1 MKQSRPKSD
10 LERLQD
16 EKAKNILTAFLGDV
30 ALQQR
35 EMQAAYLGST
45 QGLAPDIQRPQ
56 VFFSYAWG
64 EPTDPSFLG
73 LQAFLRSLAK
83 DFEQAGIS
91 VWLDLSRM
99 VGHIESQ
106 MRDGIG
112 NSNVILLMGTQLYA
126 QKTRSGSAANVRKEL
141 DFSMQRSQDSR
152 CALIPLALEGKHT
165 DIFPELK
172 SAYLSPDAR
181 SWLEL
186 GNSAQPI
193 SGMRGYIEALT
204 STQPL
209 GLLPATLGLHLGDY
223 PEYRKGFSR
232 SYGRSQAL
240 LIKDLEGIYTVPS
253 SRSSTPGS
261 LVFPVRR
268 IAFSELSCDREADR
282 LGEGSFGTVYRGLWK
297 QVSVAIKEIRGTLN
311 AETEANFNTEAEVM
325 MRANNSWVVRLYG
338 VAEAPQRA
346 ALVMELM
353 PKGSLNQLLHNGQ
366 ALDWKI
372 RYQISQDIAHGLLL
386 LHGDGILH
394 RDLKSDNVLLDDR
407 LRAKLSD
414 FGLSK
419 IKSASRASTR
429 RTQAVGTEGWMAPEL
444 FLDVKAIRK
453 DPVTGER
460 ILPKILYSEQSDIY
474 SYSVVLWEIA
484 SRKLPYE
491 EMGLQGSDIRDFVKA
506 GEREDIP
513 AGCLPAFVEL
523 IEGGWKQKPEERLN
537 LSLMLERLHVLS
549 ALEGGSQESPA
560 PVSSQVPVV
569 FSRPAPITPLRAVA
583 AVNTPAVVLAAARV
597 PNRVLPVPGLRE
609 ALPIA
614 APALIIPP
622 SPVGLPQQNMVEFRS
637 ASPPKARRP
646 LAPAELHQFLKLIAE
661 GKQDQAEAMLKKNQ
675 DLVLFHGN
683 LTDLSGRTFEGIT
696 GFQYA
701 IWALDWHMWVMLLK
715 YLPPEAALEQAGQ
728 FESGSWVSTQGIHAG
743 PHLRRLVEA
752 LKVYSDNC
760 NIWDLNRCKSHWVEK
775 IGGTQLTLPI
785 HVIHEYCNPTRSF
798 ETCPDF
804 RVVYTLPRLVEI
816 YVNGKKHYNPFM
828 GLGTSFGLAR
838 SGGARW
844 GGGFGVLGCCYG
856 IDGLRG
862 SDTWVV
868 IADHKA
874 CDALF
879 RTRIQQRKELIEQLK
894 NREQLSVSRPTA

>member
-1 MKQSRPKSD
+1 MKPSRPKSD

-112 NSNVILLMGTQLYA
+112 HSNVILLMGTQLYA

-152 CALIPLALEGKHT
+152 CALIPLALEGKHA

-172 SAYLSPDAR
+172 SAYLSPDVR
-181 SWLEL
+181 SWLDL
-186 GNSAQPI
+186 GNSVQPI

-204 STQPL
+204 SMQPL
-209 GLLPATLGLHLGDY
+209 GLLPATLGLHLVDY

-240 LIKDLEGIYTVPS
+240 LIKDLEGIYTAPS
-253 SRSSTPGS
+253 PRSSTPGS

-297 QVSVAIKEIRGTLN
+297 QVPVAIKEIRGTLN

-444 FLDVKAIRK
+444 FLDVKAIKK

-523 IEGGWKQKPEERLN
+523 IEGGWKQKPEERLS
-537 LSLMLERLHVLS
+537 LSLMLERLQVLN
-549 ALEGGSQESPA
+549 ALE
-560 PVSSQVPVV
+560 SSSIELAATSSLLPVV
-569 FSRPAPITPLRAVA
+569 FSRPSPAANVVA
-583 AVNTPAVVLAAARV
+583 FRS
-597 PNRVLPVPGLRE
+597 
-609 ALPIA
+609 
-614 APALIIPP
+614 P
-622 SPVGLPQQNMVEFRS
+622 SPPQAHRPSVPTELPQ
-637 ASPPKARRP
+637 
-646 LAPAELHQFLKLIAE
+646 FLRLVAE
-661 GKQDQAEAMLKKNQ
+661 GEQDQAEAMLQKNR
-675 DLVLFHGN
+675 DLVLFSGN
-683 LTDLSGRTFEGIT
+683 VTDLSKRSFENIT

-701 IWALDWHMWVMLLK
+701 IWALDWHMWTMLRK
-715 YLPPEAALEQAGQ
+715 YLPDAEAAVQLSVTGP
-728 FESGSWVSTQGIHAG
+728 WVRTHGLHAG
-743 PHLRRLVEA
+743 MPGGPLEKLTTA
-752 LKVYSDNC
+752 LKTYVDNFDAWYEERNWTALGQC
-760 NIWDLNRCKSHWVEK
+760 WSKQV
-775 IGGTQLTLPI
+775 GGAQLLLPA
-785 HVIHEYCNPTRSF
+785 HVINEYCRPDRSF
-798 ETCPDF
+798 EPCPSF
-804 RVVYTLPRLVEI
+804 MEPTLPRTRKFDEGEWFTASF
-816 YVNGKKHYNPFM
+816 NGGK
-828 GLGTSFGLAR
+828 LGDK
-838 SGGARW
+838 
-844 GGGFGVLGCCYG
+844 FGVLRYNLA
-856 IDGLRG
+856 GLVFVAGGLGGVLGAWAAVGRG
-862 SDTWVV
+862 SA
-868 IADHKA
+868 AD
-874 CDALF
+874 L
-879 RTRIQQRKELIEQLK
+879 RSLTSLVTIRSQQREELLTE
-894 NREQLSVSRPTA
+894 LSQHTGLEGKRKVAARK